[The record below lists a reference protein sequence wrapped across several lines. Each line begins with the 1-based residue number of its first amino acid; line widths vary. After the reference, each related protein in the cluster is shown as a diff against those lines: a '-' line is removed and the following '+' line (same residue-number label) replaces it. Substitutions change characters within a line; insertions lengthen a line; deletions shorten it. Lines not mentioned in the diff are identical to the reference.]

1 MDVLRPESKSISE
14 QAEEAKVR
22 GIREYPWDT
31 ILQISGVLIL
41 AVGVALISV
50 AAGLIV
56 LGSLT
61 LAYGIIREIVATSV
75 TMKSSDTEESQD
87 DGIR

>member
-1 MDVLRPESKSISE
+1 MDVLRRNGAAIW
-14 QAEEAKVR
+14 QVI
-22 GIREYPWDT
+22 GII
-31 ILQISGVLIL
+31 ILT
-41 AVGVALISV
+41 VGIMLISV

-75 TMKSSDTEESQD
+75 TVKSSDTEESQD